1 MENHIFGKERLIVPT
16 DFTSPRNIQ
25 ENLVPPS
32 HFALTVQSTEAQ
44 RASGAPS
51 QPPPPHIHW
60 INQAITRTPP
70 GDSSIVNPWLAIT
83 PTQQEIFELKKENQ
97 RIMMLQGN
105 GRRGRACADHLSGGR
120 TRSSERSEQWSRW
133 DSEWLLEAE
142 KHKAEAERSKGQVEA
157 LKETAER
164 YREEMRDKDI
174 TLSRQRH
181 ELEMMHEELSKAKI
195 ELDRIR
201 EELSLS
207 SQQKEEMSLQLEKLQ
222 VESSELRRN
231 AERSKEL
238 SRELAVKA
246 KMSRLQTEEE
256 AKQQGL
262 RLMEQIEELKKKQ
275 GVELQQLT
283 VSHCAELGAVRKA
296 NNDLQDRLQS
306 RTAEVQQLK
315 SALMEI
321 SAERDGLR
329 EHLSQMGQA
338 FETQSATLHSLR
350 NYIGQLAPE
359 KGEKER
365 LNEAVERLSKEK
377 AALQMTTEL
386 LTVRLNSVNEILALQ
401 EEKLVKSTSGDPLMK
416 SGCEGLQVLHLWRE
430 KVFKLCVQLR
440 SKDIE
445 IRREKDKLLTDVRS
459 TEQQL
464 QHEQHQ
470 ASVLQHSLHD
480 RIAELDLERV
490 ENETLKQ
497 NLAKAHK
504 ENTELK
510 LENLK
515 VEADIKTLTEALQ
528 RFRQGFETR
537 LSELDAAKAKLNGC
551 AQRLSFANRRVETI
565 QGLVMRRTALK
576 KVEQFSKQVEQDN
589 DSISNFKIEHRLVC
603 EERDKL
609 TQELRRTPE
618 LIEKALADLK
628 EQYESKAKQQQQDLE
643 HSCMEVRLAMAA
655 KEQAEQSLQEIQA
668 QLEESNVSLERLRC
682 ELLRQQEQSEHALLE
697 RVSEIENQCAEKL
710 REMEVQVNAARR
722 EHTKAV
728 MTLWEFQRE
737 AARKHDEMREIRHLD
752 VDKMKHEAFNK
763 QQKGMEQSN
772 DPAPVKFAERGLI
785 GEYTPGHT
793 TAGQNSVPHRNQ
805 EKAPGAHLP
814 TSERLLSVLEELHTL
829 SAAVVNSSED
839 SAEEDGQSDGVKPSA
854 DSVHK

>member
-1 MENHIFGKERLIVPT
+1 MDMETHIFGKERLIAPT

-25 ENLVPPS
+25 GDLMPPS
-32 HFALTVQSTEAQ
+32 HFASTVQSTEAQ
-44 RASGAPS
+44 GASVTSP
-51 QPPPPHIHW
+51 QPPPHMQW
-60 INQAITRTPP
+60 INQAITRMPP
-70 GDSSIVNPWLAIT
+70 EDPKIVNPWLAIT
-83 PTQQEIFELKKENQ
+83 QTQQDVLELKEKQN
-97 RIMMLQGN
+97 IVMLQGK
-105 GRRGRACADHLSGGR
+105 GRRGNTSADHLSDGR
-120 TRSSERSEQWSRW
+120 TRSSERSEPWSRW

-142 KHKAEAERSKGQVEA
+142 RHKAETERAKGQMEA

-164 YREEMRDKDI
+164 YREEISNKDI

-181 ELEMMHEELSKAKI
+181 ELEMVHEELSKAKI
-195 ELDRIR
+195 ELDRTR
-201 EELSLS
+201 EEFRLS
-207 SQQKEEMSLQLEKLQ
+207 SAQKEEMRLQLEKLQ
-222 VESSELRRN
+222 IESGELRRD

-238 SRELAVKA
+238 SRELALKA
-246 KMSRLQTEEE
+246 EMSRSQAEEE

-262 RLMEQIEELKKKQ
+262 KLMEQIEELKKKQ
-275 GVELQQLT
+275 ELELQQLN
-283 VSHCAELGAVRKA
+283 VSHCAELGAARKA
-296 NNDLQDRLQS
+296 NNDLQDRLES
-306 RTAEVQQLK
+306 MAAELLQLK
-315 SALMEI
+315 SALTEV
-321 SAERDGLR
+321 STERDGLR

-377 AALQMTTEL
+377 AALQTTTEL

-401 EEKLVKSTSGDPLMK
+401 EEKLVKSTSADPFMK

-440 SKDIE
+440 SKDME
-445 IRREKDKLLTDVRS
+445 IRREKDKLFSEVRS
-459 TEQQL
+459 MEQQL
-464 QHEQHQ
+464 QQEQHR

-504 ENTELK
+504 ENTELT
-510 LENLK
+510 LQNLK
-515 VEADIKTLTEALQ
+515 VEADVRNLTEALQ
-528 RFRQGFETR
+528 RFRQGFETK
-537 LSELDAAKAKLNGC
+537 LAEVEAAKARLNSC

-565 QGLVMRRTALK
+565 QGLFIRRTALK
-576 KVEQFSKQVEQDN
+576 KLEQASKQVEKDN
-589 DSISNFKIEHRLVC
+589 NSISNLKIEHRLVC

-609 TQELRRTPE
+609 IQELRRTPQ

-628 EQYESKAKQQQQDLE
+628 EQYDSKVKQQQQDLE
-643 HSCMEVRLAMAA
+643 HSCMEVRLAVAA
-655 KEQAEQSLQEIQA
+655 QEQAERSLQEIRA
-668 QLEESNVSLERLRC
+668 QLEESNASLEGLRC

-722 EHTKAV
+722 EHTKSV
-728 MTLWEFQRE
+728 MTLREFQRE
-737 AARKHDEMREIRHLD
+737 MARKPDETKESRHFD
-752 VDKMKHEAFNK
+752 VGAFNK
-763 QQKGMEQSN
+763 QPKAMEQN
-772 DPAPVKFAERGLI
+772 NNPTPVRVAERGLI
-785 GEYTPGHT
+785 GENTPGHT
-793 TAGQNSVPHRNQ
+793 IAGLKFVPSRNQ
-805 EKAPGAHLP
+805 EETTGAHLP
-814 TSERLLSVLEELHTL
+814 TERLLEELRTL

-839 SAEEDGQSDGVKPSA
+839 SAEEDEQSDGVKPSA
-854 DSVHK
+854 HSLHK